1 VPSQSQRDDTGK
13 QQRQRDD
20 GHQYLLATHDYRNP
34 ITVVETIRGL
44 DSIAM
49 FSSEE

>member
-1 VPSQSQRDDTGK
+1 LQSQRDDTGG

-20 GHQYLLATHDYRNP
+20 DHQYLLATHYYRSP
-34 ITVVETIRGL
+34 STVVETMRGL

>member
-1 VPSQSQRDDTGK
+1 LQSQRDDTGK

-20 GHQYLLATHDYRNP
+20 DHQYLLVTHYRSP
-34 ITVVETIRGL
+34 STVVETMRGL